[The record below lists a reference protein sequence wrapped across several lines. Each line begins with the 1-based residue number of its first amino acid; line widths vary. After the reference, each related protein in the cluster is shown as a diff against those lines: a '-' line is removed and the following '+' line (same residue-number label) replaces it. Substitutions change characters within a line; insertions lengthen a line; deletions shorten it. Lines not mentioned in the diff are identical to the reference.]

1 MVTTAVPLAEPEVA
15 VIVSVPLATAVTSPA
30 DETVAIV
37 VSDDAHVT
45 VAPEIAVPP
54 ASLTVAASV
63 TVSPM
68 DAKDFVLGDSA
79 TLDAVWVTVTT
90 AVPLADPEVAVIVS
104 VPLATAVTS
113 PPDDTVAIDVLD
125 DAQVTVVP
133 DMVAPPASFTV
144 AARVTVSPT
153 DTRVFVLGASVTLE
167 AAWVTVTAAVPL
179 TDPDVDVIVAVPF
192 ATAVTSPA
200 DETVAVASLDVAHVT
215 AAPEIAVPPASCTA
229 AARVTV
235 SPMDANVFVLGDT
248 VTLDAT

>member
-1 MVTTAVPLAEPEVA
+1 MSVPLATAVTSPEEETVAIVVSDEAHVTVAPDIVVPPASFTVAASLTVSLHSENVCELGDSVMLDAAWVIVTTAVPLAEPEVA

-54 ASLTVAASV
+54 ASLTVAANV

-125 DAQVTVVP
+125 DAHVTVVP

-153 DTRVFVLGASVTLE
+153 DTKVFVLGASVTLD
-167 AAWVTVTAAVPL
+167 AA
-179 TDPDVDVIVAVPF
+179 
-192 ATAVTSPA
+192 
-200 DETVAVASLDVAHVT
+200 
-215 AAPEIAVPPASCTA
+215 
-229 AARVTV
+229 
-235 SPMDANVFVLGDT
+235 
-248 VTLDAT
+248 

>member
-1 MVTTAVPLAEPEVA
+1 MSVPLATAVTSPDEETVAIVVSDEAHVTVAPDMVVPPASFTVAVILIVSLHSENVCELGDSVTLDATCVMVTTAVPLAEPEVA
-15 VIVSVPLATAVTSPA
+15 VIVSVPFATAVTSPA

-125 DAQVTVVP
+125 DAQVTVAP

-144 AARVTVSPT
+144 A
-153 DTRVFVLGASVTLE
+153 L
-167 AAWVTVTAAVPL
+167 
-179 TDPDVDVIVAVPF
+179 
-192 ATAVTSPA
+192 
-200 DETVAVASLDVAHVT
+200 TVAVSPIVEKASEVGET
-215 AAPEIAVPPASCTA
+215 STIAAS
-229 AARVTV
+229 
-235 SPMDANVFVLGDT
+235 
-248 VTLDAT
+248 